1 MAHDA
6 TYLGRWRLQGAR
18 VMLTKKLKIGIVCP
32 YGWDTPGGVQNHI
45 RDLAEF
51 LIAAGHDVSVLA
63 PAIDEE
69 KLPSYV
75 VSAGKPISIPYN
87 GAVARV
93 LFGPIAYARVRQWIS
108 NGNFDLLHLHEP
120 AIPSIS
126 LLACW
131 AAEGPMVGTFHAAAK
146 RQKVIFA
153 IGPILEPAIE
163 KLSARIAVSEA
174 ARLTLTDHLETDAVV
189 IPNGIYATRYAEGV
203 AQEKWQG
210 NTIGFIGRFEEPR
223 KGLQVLVDA
232 LPIISRFAPDVR
244 VLVAG
249 PGDPKDVEKHID
261 PQLRKRFEFL
271 GRISEEEKADFMS
284 SVSLYVAPNTGGESF
299 GIILAE
305 ALAGGACVVASD
317 IPAFD
322 SLLGGG
328 EYGALFES
336 ENSTD
341 LAKVVIDLL
350 RDDSKRNELA
360 AAGKARSELFD
371 WDVVAD
377 QIFSIYEMAMVGSDG
392 VTLSSDNRSWNRFLS
407 RDEEKK

>member
-1 MAHDA
+1 
-6 TYLGRWRLQGAR
+6 
-18 VMLTKKLKIGIVCP
+18 MLTKKLRIGIVCP

-51 LIAAGHDVSVLA
+51 LIKAGHQVSVLA
-63 PAIDEE
+63 PAIDESS
-69 KLPSYV
+69 LPSYV
-75 VSAGKPISIPYN
+75 VSAGKPIAIPYN

-93 LFGPIAYARVRQWIS
+93 LFGPIAYARVRQWIAA
-108 NGNFDLLHLHEP
+108 GNFDLLHLHEP

-174 ARLTLTDHLETDAVV
+174 ARLTLTDHLETDAVI
-189 IPNGIYATRYAEGV
+189 IPNGIYAKRYAQGTV
-203 AQEKWQG
+203 QSKWSG
-210 NTIGFIGRFEEPR
+210 NTIGFIGRFDEPR

-232 LPIISRFAPDVR
+232 LPIISRFAPDVK
-244 VLVAG
+244 VFVAG
-249 PGDPKDVEKHID
+249 PGDIDAAKKYID
-261 PQLRKRFEFL
+261 PQLLHRFEFL
-271 GRISEEEKADFMS
+271 GRITEEEKADFMS

-322 SLLGGG
+322 SLLGHG
-328 EYGALFES
+328 EFGALFKS
-336 ENSTD
+336 GDSTD

-350 RDDSKRNELA
+350 RDEDKRHALA
-360 AAGKARSELFD
+360 LAGKARGSQFD
-371 WDVVAD
+371 WDQVAD
-377 QIFSIYEMAMVGSDG
+377 QIFSIYEMAIVGGNGVKVGSDA
-392 VTLSSDNRSWNRFLS
+392 RSWNRFLS